1 MDKERTIK
9 LSKQLYGLEPCNL
22 NDLLQL
28 LDNFL
33 IEKGKERNKVN
44 LFIKAVMMLP
54 FEISKNY
61 YLTAL
66 NYYIT
71 KYDIYFINKTNK
83 VISIY

>member
-9 LSKQLYGLEPCNL
+9 LSKQLYGLAPCNL

-28 LDNFL
+28 LDDFL
-33 IEKGKERNKVN
+33 IEKGKERNKIN
-44 LFIKAVMMLP
+44 LFIKTIMMVP
-54 FEISKNY
+54 FEMSKNY
-61 YLTAL
+61 YLTAI

-71 KYDIYFINKTNK
+71 KYNIYFISKNNK